1 MMKTITS
8 NINWENAPFVEFRD
22 ESGAII
28 LMFED
33 KSSVL
38 GNKVCVYDANENVI
52 FFLDE
57 DVSQNMDVF
66 NIQKETATI
75 AVVQRTSHLVRRD
88 IIIEPKSI
96 NYSFHMLQNTLMYEN
111 EKAAKL
117 LRRPESEAIEIEL
130 YKEDDT
136 EFLLTLL
143 YTVQLLLI
151 R

>member
-52 FFLDE
+52 
-57 DVSQNMDVF
+57 
-66 NIQKETATI
+66 
-75 AVVQRTSHLVRRD
+75 TSY
-88 IIIEPKSI
+88 SI
-96 NYSFHMLQNTLMYEN
+96 HYTKLYE
-111 EKAAKL
+111 KL
-117 LRRPESEAIEIEL
+117 
-130 YKEDDT
+130 K
-136 EFLLTLL
+136 
-143 YTVQLLLI
+143 
-151 R
+151 